1 MSMGILATFMKTLY
15 DVINVYFKC
24 YEFIQITMNLDVQI
38 FHATIIIKVYEANSI
53 SYISN
58 EIIEL
63 KQFKNW
69 RVARMF
75 RIQWLCSE
83 VLFRAHVIH
92 IENWQWKIQSYD
104 SSSNNSNIQN
114 DRFQRQSHL

>member
-15 DVINVYFKC
+15 DVINVYLKC

-83 VLFRAHVIH
+83 VLFWAHVIR

-104 SSSNNSNIQN
+104 S
-114 DRFQRQSHL
+114 FVLK